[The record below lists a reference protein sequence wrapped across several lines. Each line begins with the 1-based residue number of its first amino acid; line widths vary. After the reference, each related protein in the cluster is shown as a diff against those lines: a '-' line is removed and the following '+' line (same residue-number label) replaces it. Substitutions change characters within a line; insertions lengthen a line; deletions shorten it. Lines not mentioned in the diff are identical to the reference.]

1 MFQLFSKML
10 ISLTMSKFH
19 YISINICATF
29 KVSNF
34 IAVSLPV
41 FFPSPNLGILIIKI
55 VILNPVFDCISF
67 STTFVYGTNGYR
79 AHITNMCKY
88 FVLLVPH
95 KHMTKKNNFFIL
107 LSLLFNPVA
116 KFYITIR
123 QSWICIFFIIQR
135 YT

>member
-10 ISLTMSKFH
+10 IFLTMSKFH

-34 IAVSLPV
+34 IVVSLPV

-79 AHITNMCKY
+79 THITNMCKY
-88 FVLLVPH
+88 FVLLIPH

-107 LSLLFNPVA
+107 LSQLFNPVA

-123 QSWICIFFIIQR
+123 QS
-135 YT
+135 